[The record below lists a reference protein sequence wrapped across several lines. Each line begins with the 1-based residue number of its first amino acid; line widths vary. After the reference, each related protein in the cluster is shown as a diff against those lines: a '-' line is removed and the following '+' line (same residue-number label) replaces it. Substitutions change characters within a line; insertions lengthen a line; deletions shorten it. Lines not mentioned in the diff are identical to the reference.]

1 MENYLDIVDGIWDAE
16 AVERQDTDILYYDL
30 GDLDVFVQKSVDGV
44 VMGYGYNIDHNLVEL
59 GQMEED
65 RINCA
70 PTDREVSVFAFKGGV
85 PYLELTG
92 GNFTEMSYN
101 ARDKCFHLPKDAL
114 VYHIDK
120 DGNRDA
126 LVDAHTGMAY
136 VKDPV
141 TDTVYVWPV
150 KVTRDRLGRTVG
162 TDKITTSRIG
172 ETGEHKEA
180 GYVTGTW
187 KPKDDEQSHEMATV
201 IQNLGKQNMDG
212 EPIYHGNNG
221 FFEKF
226 MRPVVDE
233 HGLAVYFT

>member
-1 MENYLDIVDGIWDAE
+1 
-16 AVERQDTDILYYDL
+16 
-30 GDLDVFVQKSVDGV
+30 
-44 VMGYGYNIDHNLVEL
+44 
-59 GQMEED
+59 
-65 RINCA
+65 
-70 PTDREVSVFAFKGGV
+70 
-85 PYLELTG
+85 
-92 GNFTEMSYN
+92 
-101 ARDKCFHLPKDAL
+101 
-114 VYHIDK
+114 
-120 DGNRDA
+120 
-126 LVDAHTGMAY
+126 MAY

-233 HGLAVYFT
+233 HGLAVYFTCSRKTYEKETSLYDRDGDFVRKKTSDLLDDYEKASYVAEGFQSLNDTNTPIYHRAGESYLLENTWITGQKSPNDPFDREMTDGQADILKRVPAGV